1 MNSNIYDKMSVDYGT
16 IEHIQG
22 FRYQCSFLFTA
33 KYNLNSKHDCIRDDL
48 LVLPTQKYAEV
59 LQAHLVHIVAF
70 LRYILM
76 VQNPEGKRGVIEM
89 SMNVDPT

>member
-1 MNSNIYDKMSVDYGT
+1 MAQLNTYKVLGISARS
-16 IEHIQG
+16 
-22 FRYQCSFLFTA
+22 LFTA

-48 LVLPTQKYAEV
+48 LVLPTKKYAEV

-89 SMNVDPT
+89 SMKVDPT

>member
-1 MNSNIYDKMSVDYGT
+1 M
-16 IEHIQG
+16 
-22 FRYQCSFLFTA
+22 
-33 KYNLNSKHDCIRDDL
+33 DDL
-48 LVLPTQKYAEV
+48 LALPTQKYAEV

-70 LRYILM
+70 LRSILM